1 MRISLV
7 QALVHLVPVVKSN
20 GASMS
25 LALQSAIQSAHDHN
39 FDYEP
44 AAKIDIPPLNA
55 LGSVAHFEAN
65 ETIFAEGDDANYVYK
80 IRSGAVRLCKLL
92 ADGRR
97 QIIDFALAG
106 DHFGF
111 ELGNEHA
118 ITAEALG
125 PVVVLKCAR
134 TRLERLERERLD
146 VGQWLMQMLRRDLW
160 AAQNHLLMLGRQT
173 AKERVASF
181 LLLMSE
187 KHKPDAKGGIDI
199 PMSRQ
204 DIADY
209 LGLTIETVCRALS
222 DLKRARIITIPNRH
236 QIVIRNTDVLESMA
250 LGEE

>member
-1 MRISLV
+1 
-7 QALVHLVPVVKSN
+7 
-20 GASMS
+20 MS
-25 LALQSAIQSAHDHN
+25 LALQATVQPAHSRD

-44 AAKIDIPPLNA
+44 ASSKIDVPPLNA
-55 LGSVAHFEAN
+55 IGSVAHFEAN
-65 ETIFAEGDDANYVYK
+65 ETIFAEGDSASYVYNVK
-80 IRSGAVRLCKLL
+80 SGAVRLCKLL

-97 QIIDFALAG
+97 QIIDFSLPG

-111 ELGNEHA
+111 EPGGEHT

-125 PVVVLKCAR
+125 PVVLLKCAR
-134 TRLERLERERLD
+134 TRLERLEHERQD
-146 VGQWLMQMLRRDLW
+146 VGRLLMQMLRRDLS

-181 LLLMSE
+181 LLLMLE
-187 KHKPDAKGGIDI
+187 KCTGDGNGSIDI

-204 DIADY
+204 DMADY

-222 DLKRARIITIPNRH
+222 ELKRARIVRIPNRH
-236 QIVIRNTDVLESMA
+236 QIAIRNSAVLESMA